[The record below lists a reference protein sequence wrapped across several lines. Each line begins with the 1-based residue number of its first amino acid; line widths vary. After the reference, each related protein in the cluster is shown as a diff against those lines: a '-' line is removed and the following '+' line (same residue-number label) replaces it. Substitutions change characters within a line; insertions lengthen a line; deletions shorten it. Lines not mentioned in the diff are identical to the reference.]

1 MLAIISIWKPKPGLL
16 EPPALGTV
24 SDKRVCYLCPG
35 LTTPI
40 PSVARYGWN
49 QSNSVFVTRF
59 HISAPE
65 LYRGAEPLE
74 ALHALIVSTYNITKT
89 QTNKQ
94 KSLISPH
101 LQLPKP
107 SYLCFMY
114 EDFTVQDK
122 TISCCLFTPIS
133 MILKMVSFLQKFSDF

>member
-74 ALHALIVSTYNITKT
+74 ALHALIVSTYNITKK
-89 QTNKQ
+89 QNKKKKPWYLHIYNYQ
-94 KSLISPH
+94 NLLISVLCMKILLYRIKLSPAA
-101 LQLPKP
+101 
-107 SYLCFMY
+107 YLL
-114 EDFTVQDK
+114 
-122 TISCCLFTPIS
+122 LF
-133 MILKMVSFLQKFSDF
+133 LWF